1 MADLGRLVLVL
12 GWALGLVAVGLSVQA
27 WANGPRS
34 GSGQRWRAPSMG
46 RTGVLAGC
54 GALVLSLFAPWIA
67 GPAAGTGERL
77 VLTGWEGLDVLSVAG
92 LVVLAGAIALH
103 ALLLPGSATDA
114 RLLGAALGG
123 AALGVVAGN
132 VLIQLDQ
139 PGGSRVAWGA
149 VVSLAVAV
157 LTLVDLVRLDR
168 GDGPATEA

>member
-12 GWALGLVAVGLSVQA
+12 SWALGLVAVWLSVRA
-27 WANGPRS
+27 WADGRRS
-34 GSGQRWRAPSMG
+34 GSDERWRAPSRE

-54 GALVLSLFAPWIA
+54 GLVVLSLFLPWIA

-77 VLTGWEGLDVLSVAG
+77 VLSGWEGLDVLSVAG
-92 LVVLAGAIALH
+92 LAVLVGAIAVH
-103 ALLLPGSATDA
+103 ALLPPGPGSDD
-114 RLLGAALGG
+114 RLLGGVLGG

-149 VVSLAVAV
+149 VASLV
-157 LTLVDLVRLDR
+157 LTALVLASLLRLDR
-168 GDGPATEA
+168 GDGPAREA